1 MTSPV
6 TAQAACIMKGPQMID
21 PNDFQ
26 ARVTQLQEAMSRKM
40 RVRGRT
46 LEQQLRRA
54 GRRLPRHQRRAA
66 ATILGAQ
73 DWMAHP
79 KLARIVDF
87 SHVHKAFADLNGY
100 LDRIDPREQ
109 RKTAL
114 LRVAG
119 GIVFRLVCLGG
130 LIYALIRWRGL
141 G

>member
-1 MTSPV
+1 
-6 TAQAACIMKGPQMID
+6 MID

-26 ARVTQLQEAMSRKM
+26 SRVVQLQGALAQKM
-40 RVRGRT
+40 RARGRT
-46 LEQQLRRA
+46 LDAQLRRA
-54 GRRLPRHQRRAA
+54 RRRLPRHQRRAA

-79 KLARIVDF
+79 KLARVVDF
-87 SHVHKAFADLNGY
+87 AHVNKAFAELNAY
-100 LDRIDPREQ
+100 LDRIDPKEQ

-119 GIVFRLVCLGG
+119 GIVLRLAGLGA

-141 G
+141 A